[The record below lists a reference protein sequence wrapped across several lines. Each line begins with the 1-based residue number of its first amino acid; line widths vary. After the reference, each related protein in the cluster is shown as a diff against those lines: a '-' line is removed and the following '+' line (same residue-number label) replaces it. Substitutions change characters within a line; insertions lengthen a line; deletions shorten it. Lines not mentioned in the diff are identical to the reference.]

1 MCLFKQIIKILINV
15 NNFIPLIFFT
25 TIEQNQNQN
34 ELLNNSFSHAIFK
47 KVGVKHEAFQTK

>member
-25 TIEQNQNQN
+25 TIEQNQN